1 MSRVSIPQPPVFLGQ
16 DTQQTATQL
25 YSYLFQLSEQLN
37 VVLNTLSEDQFTD
50 SARKALAS
58 GTNVGVEQTE
68 REMRDQ
74 YARLRSLII
83 STANTIESE
92 METMRV
98 ELEGTYVA
106 QSDFGTYTEQTNA
119 TIEANAA
126 NITQNYNAIM
136 TMMSDMAGFEDYV
149 TMTEAY
155 IKTGLL
161 DNTVTPPVY
170 GVEIGQ
176 RNNDEAPNMV
186 RITADRI
193 GFYQNG
199 YEACYIA
206 NGRWGAPGID
216 VDSDIKF
223 NSTWETG
230 VDASGRFYVR
240 YIGG

>member
-37 VVLNTLSEDQFTD
+37 VVLNSLSEDQFTE
-50 SARKALAS
+50 SARKALVNGENA
-58 GTNVGVEQTE
+58 GIEKTE
-68 REMRDQ
+68 REIRDQ

-83 STANTIESE
+83 ATANTIESE
-92 METMRV
+92 METMQV
-98 ELEGTYVA
+98 ELEGKYVA
-106 QSDFGTYTEQTNA
+106 QSDFGTYTELTNA

-126 NITQNYNAIM
+126 SITQNYNAIM
-136 TMMSDMAGFEDYV
+136 SIQSDMAGFEDYINL
-149 TMTEAY
+149 TEAY

-216 VDSDIKF
+216 VDEDINFKGKWV
-223 NSTWETG
+223 SG
-230 VDASGRFYVR
+230 VDSSDRFYLR